1 MRVVAFLE
9 FLEGKHRIHV
19 NPFNY
24 TSLLT
29 IHWAFRIASLCSL
42 IAVGPCTQHL
52 RADPGPLFPSMQE
65 HLGQGALLSS
75 ASGLPPFPLQGLGYL
90 IAAND

>member
-1 MRVVAFLE
+1 MAFLE

-29 IHWAFRIASLCSL
+29 IRWASCVVGLCSL
-42 IAVGPCTQHL
+42 VAVEPCTQHL
-52 RADPGPLFPSMQE
+52 REGRPRASVS
-65 HLGQGALLSS
+65 LGAGAPR
-75 ASGLPPFPLQGLGYL
+75 SGSLTVT
-90 IAAND
+90 